1 MEIYRD
7 GVEIDILPEIAKCC
21 ADDAERNPL
30 NINMCPIGEQYCSG
44 DCDYYTENQN
54 FVEDGKGVQTWQK
67 ECCYWIIY
75 LQDVVIVH

>member
-44 DCDYYTENQN
+44 DCDYYTENKN
-54 FVEDGKGVQTWQK
+54 
-67 ECCYWIIY
+67 
-75 LQDVVIVH
+75 

>member
-1 MEIYRD
+1 MCTMEWKE
-7 GVEIDILPEIAKCC
+7 VNPEQNK
-21 ADDAERNPL
+21 
-30 NINMCPIGEQYCSG
+30 
-44 DCDYYTENQN
+44 N